1 MHFQKLM
8 DNFLLHYL
16 NHFDKHCFNVK
27 LHDQEYTIGQ
37 GEPEFTVIVHKDIPK
52 KELLEST
59 ELALGEAYMRG
70 DIEIQGDLFHM
81 LCTFLEQADRFSLDR
96 KGLRSILYMSEKK
109 KDQAKEVSSH
119 YDLGNEFYKLW
130 LDPTMSYSCAY
141 FKHEDD
147 TLEQAQRNKVDYIL
161 EKLYLKEGMTLLDI
175 GCGWGFLLI
184 EAAKKYGVKGYG
196 CTLSKEQWK
205 KGQERIKAEGLEGQ
219 VQIELVDYR
228 DLEDKGLLFDRIVSV
243 GMMEHVGRSNYA
255 TYMETANHL
264 LKDGGIFLL
273 HTITGHDEVVSEPWI
288 RKYIFPGGTL
298 PSLRELISHAYDADF
313 RVLDVES
320 LRRHYYRTLMCWYH
334 NFQKVHETVAGW
346 KNEDFVRM
354 WDLYLAGCAAAFY
367 IGYIDIH
374 QVLMTKGNNNELP
387 MTRWY

>member
-1 MHFQKLM
+1 MQFKKLM
-8 DNFLLHYL
+8 DNFLIHYL
-16 NHFDKHCFNVK
+16 NQFDKHCFNIR
-27 LHDQEYTIGQ
+27 LHDEMYTIGK

-52 KELLEST
+52 SELLSST

-81 LCTFLEQADRFSLDR
+81 LCTFLDQADRFSLDR
-96 KGLRSILYMSEKK
+96 KGLRGILYMSEKK

-161 EKLYLKEGMTLLDI
+161 EKLYLKQGMTLLDI

-205 KGQERIKAEGLEGQ
+205 KSQERIKAEGLEGM
-219 VQIELVDYR
+219 VTIDLVDYR
-228 DLEDKGLLFDRIVSV
+228 DLEDKDLKFDRIVSV

-273 HTITGHDEVVSEPWI
+273 HTITGHDEVSS
-288 RKYIFPGGTL
+288 RSRGSAST
-298 PSLRELISHAYDADF
+298 SSRAA
-313 RVLDVES
+313 RC
-320 LRRHYYRTLMCWYH
+320 RRCANSSPMPTTPTSASSTSR
-334 NFQKVHETVAGW
+334 A
-346 KNEDFVRM
+346 
-354 WDLYLAGCAAAFY
+354 CAATTTRRSCAGTTTFSRS
-367 IGYIDIH
+367 
-374 QVLMTKGNNNELP
+374 T
-387 MTRWY
+387 TRWRAGRTRSSCACGISTSAAAQRRSTSATSTSIRCS

>member
-1 MHFQKLM
+1 
-8 DNFLLHYL
+8 
-16 NHFDKHCFNVK
+16 
-27 LHDQEYTIGQ
+27 
-37 GEPEFTVIVHKDIPK
+37 
-52 KELLEST
+52 
-59 ELALGEAYMRG
+59 
-70 DIEIQGDLFHM
+70 M

-228 DLEDKGLLFDRIVSV
+228 DLEDKGLIFDRIVSV

-298 PSLRELISHAYDADF
+298 PGIHRDH
-313 RVLDVES
+313 
-320 LRRHYYRTLMCWYH
+320 
-334 NFQKVHETVAGW
+334 
-346 KNEDFVRM
+346 
-354 WDLYLAGCAAAFY
+354 AAAHLGSNDDIVLGQLFRQLGQ
-367 IGYIDIH
+367 IGSIGGF
-374 QVLMTKGNNNELP
+374 VLHIGDAAARKLPRKGALAAVERPGNEHHVIKCLP
-387 MTRWY
+387 TGWPPAPPASRIRLFAKTTRPDPP

>member
-1 MHFQKLM
+1 M
-8 DNFLLHYL
+8 
-16 NHFDKHCFNVK
+16 
-27 LHDQEYTIGQ
+27 
-37 GEPEFTVIVHKDIPK
+37 
-52 KELLEST
+52 
-59 ELALGEAYMRG
+59 
-70 DIEIQGDLFHM
+70 
-81 LCTFLEQADRFSLDR
+81 
-96 KGLRSILYMSEKK
+96 
-109 KDQAKEVSSH
+109 
-119 YDLGNEFYKLW
+119 
-130 LDPTMSYSCAY
+130 
-141 FKHEDD
+141 
-147 TLEQAQRNKVDYIL
+147 
-161 EKLYLKEGMTLLDI
+161 
-175 GCGWGFLLI
+175 LI

-228 DLEDKGLLFDRIVSV
+228 DLEDKGLVFDRIVSV

-298 PSLRELISHAYDADF
+298 PSLRELVSHAYDADF

-334 NFQKVHETVAGW
+334 NVLKVHDVVAGW
-346 KNEDFVRM
+346 KDESFVRM